1 MQKTKQSD
9 RNVSLSV
16 GMATQVVTLLKKAAT
31 NESLTTRL
39 RSKLSRAAAEME
51 VCIRLKRDSQIS
63 VPKRL
68 VETALRGMVYL
79 VRFRKEILELA
90 NSLIGNSNK

>member
-1 MQKTKQSD
+1 MKNMKQSSSS
-9 RNVSLSV
+9 VSLSV
-16 GMATQVVTLLKKAAT
+16 GMATQVVKLLKKAAI
-31 NESLTTRL
+31 NESLATRL

-79 VRFRKEILELA
+79 VHFRKEILELA
-90 NSLIGNSNK
+90 NSLIGNNK